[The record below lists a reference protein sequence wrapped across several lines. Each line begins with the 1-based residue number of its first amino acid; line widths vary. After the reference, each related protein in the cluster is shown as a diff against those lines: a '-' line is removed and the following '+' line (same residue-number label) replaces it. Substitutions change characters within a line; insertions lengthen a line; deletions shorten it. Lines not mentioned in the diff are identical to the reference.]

1 VPVEKESG
9 KLRVCIDFRNL
20 NRATPKDEYP
30 MPIADTLINNASGN
44 RIISFLDGNAGYNQI
59 FMAEEDAS
67 KTAFICPGFI
77 GLFEWVVMTFGLKN
91 AGATY
96 QRVMNLIFHELL
108 GNTVEVYIDDIVVK
122 LAEFSSH
129 VADLRKAFDK
139 MRRYGLKMNPR
150 KCAFEVSAGKFLG
163 FVIHEHGI
171 EIDPDRIKSIQNVGP
186 PTCKVKVQKFLGKVN
201 YLRRFISNLA
211 GKIDAFTPI
220 LRLKNDAEFAWGAE
234 Q

>member
-1 VPVEKESG
+1 VPVEKKESG

-20 NRATPKDEYP
+20 NRATPKDVYP

-44 RIISFLDGNAGYNQI
+44 RIISFLDGNDGYNKI
-59 FMAEEDAS
+59 FMAEEDAP
-67 KTAFICPGFI
+67 KTTFICLGFI

-96 QRVMNLIFHELL
+96 QRAMNLIFHELL

-122 LAEFSSH
+122 SAEFSSH
-129 VADLRKAFDK
+129 LADLRKDFDK

-150 KCAFEVSAGKFLG
+150 KCAFRVSAGKFLG

-171 EIDPDRIKSIQNVGP
+171 EIDPDRIKSIRNVEL
-186 PTCKVKVQKFLGKVN
+186 PTCKVEVQKFFGKVN

-211 GKIDAFTPI
+211 GRIDAFTPI
-220 LRLKNDAEFAWGAE
+220 IRLKNDAEFTWG
-234 Q
+234 